1 MTPNPTQ
8 KLIQLE
14 DLIPE
19 TNVVATIR
27 QDVATISKLNNLEF
41 QESYDD
47 LDFLVFALLPLH
59 SNIRVALVSHQNA
72 PVPSIEICLRHD
84 LENVGD
90 AIAQT
95 LDRLN
100 LTPEDLTWIDPQYE
114 QDFFKATK
122 TQLEIT
128 LNPDTAKIESFRTSY
143 YLFL

>member
-1 MTPNPTQ
+1 MTPNPTE

-19 TNVVATIR
+19 TNVVATIGH
-27 QDVATISKLNNLEF
+27 DVATMSKLNNLEF
-41 QESYDD
+41 RSSYDD

-72 PVPSIEICLRHD
+72 PVPSIEICVRHD
-84 LENVGD
+84 LQNVGD

-100 LTPEDLTWIDPQYE
+100 LTPEHLTWIDPQYDRE
-114 QDFFKATK
+114 LKLD
-122 TQLEIT
+122 ID
-128 LNPDTAKIESFRTSY
+128 PIVSI
-143 YLFL
+143 